1 MKCCHTFCRWV
12 VLLQAPLQQSMFIPL
27 LSLIFPHLLSFP
39 TFPTLNAPLYFLLSH
54 PHSFIFSH
62 LLIPSCHCFT
72 GKSHETGG
80 AAPVPGDAAAFGAHE
95 GKARQWQL
103 AHHIRGRLYMCVCV
117 CTRVFLRV
125 CELHTW
131 VYNNKSP
138 AACQPQGSSCSGP
151 QIRGLQYTGC
161 HYRVERWMDG
171 CTDGSADHSPCCL
184 ILNSITINMNINY
197 VNLKG
202 YIASS
207 LGSNG
212 SPSGVGLAE
221 YFKISASAC
230 WEFLTWT
237 RFTNLYS
244 FEYMIRKLR
253 HQKGGWAGNLSLP
266 QKDTAR
272 AKNRVRSNHFSM
284 SWEHQKTWQ
293 SCLIR
298 TLLPLSPSIM

>member
-1 MKCCHTFCRWV
+1 MLPYF
-12 VLLQAPLQQSMFIPL
+12 LQVSGSPSCASAAVYVCTSAVSYFPTS
-27 LSLIFPHLLSFP
+27 SLISHLLHFKC
-39 TFPTLNAPLYFLLSH
+39 TFLLSH
-54 PHSFIFSH
+54 PHPFILSH
-62 LLIPSCHCFT
+62 FLILYW
-72 GKSHETGG
+72 KSPTRLTVRHRYQAMQRRLG
-80 AAPVPGDAAAFGAHE
+80 HM
-95 GKARQWQL
+95 
-103 AHHIRGRLYMCVCV
+103 RGRHGSGSWPTTLEDVCICVFV
-117 CTRVFLRV
+117 CARVFLRV

-184 ILNSITINMNINY
+184 ILNYITINMNINY

-202 YIASS
+202 YITSGF
-207 LGSNG
+207 GSNG
-212 SPSGVGLAE
+212 SPSGVGLVE
-221 YFKISASAC
+221 YFTISASAC
-230 WEFLTWT
+230 WEFLSWT
-237 RFTNLYS
+237 QFANLYS
-244 FEYMIRKLR
+244 FEYTIRKLQ

-272 AKNRVRSNHFSM
+272 ARSNHFSM

-298 TLLPLSPSIM
+298 TLLPFSPSIM